1 MRRGNYNT
9 IQFRLF
15 LLFFVSMTAILLI
28 VSGLFYNR
36 SMNEFQDKI
45 SDLSKKNSS
54 QTVAL
59 FDLMLKGYDSLSK
72 SISNNFDVVR
82 LLSQKNVSPAVEFIN
97 ERSITNQI
105 GAIYYSREDL
115 MGVHVISTKGKV
127 ISYGDYGNV
136 IDPEYAESGW
146 YKRLEK
152 SQGLMVWLGVYPESI
167 IDTSQNLPVFAFGRL
182 IYDLNQYQPIGYV
195 LFEAKPQLILSSMDN
210 LKLGPH
216 SQVNIVSESGDVLAY
231 SDEARLPEDIDLE
244 KLIQQDLGLYK
255 VKNEWI
261 TTASIPS
268 AGWTIVSRTP
278 QSDLN
283 GELESMQRYL
293 IVVLI
298 ALVCLS
304 AVIAVWGSRTI
315 SSPIKRVV
323 REMKQVET
331 GNFNRVLTVKSY
343 YEIGQLADSFNKM
356 VARISELIE
365 QIKISSV
372 SEKNAELQ
380 ALQSQVNPHFLY
392 NTLDMIYWLLD
403 EKGND
408 NLAEV
413 VLALSQMFRYSSH
426 WEEEV
431 TLGAELEQIRHYLT
445 IIELRLHGRLT
456 VEINVD
462 ERWRGVRVP
471 KMTLQPIIENAV
483 KHGLEP
489 HGRDGKLSVCAA
501 REGDSLT
508 IIVADNG
515 IGMNEEE
522 LGRLRRSL
530 DESELALSRGYSRG
544 RDREETARETGGI
557 GISNLHRRLKLM
569 FGESYGLSVDSAP
582 GRGTSVRIRLWLPE
596 RSERVEHIDRR

>member
-9 IQFRLF
+9 IQSRLF

-45 SDLSKKNSS
+45 TDLSKKNSF

-82 LLSQKNVSPAVEFIN
+82 LLSQKNVTPAVEFIN
-97 ERSITNQI
+97 ERSITNLI

-115 MGVHVISTKGKV
+115 MGVHVISTTGKV
-127 ISYGDYGNV
+127 ISYGDYRNV

-146 YKRLEK
+146 YMRLEK
-152 SQGLMVWLGVYPESI
+152 SQGRMVWLGVYPQSI
-167 IDTSQNLPVFAFGRL
+167 IDTSLDQPVFAFGRL
-182 IYDLNQYQPIGYV
+182 IYDINQYQPIGYV

-210 LKLGPH
+210 LKLGPN
-216 SQVNIVSESGDVLAY
+216 SQVNIVSESGDVLAH
-231 SDEARLPEDIDLE
+231 SDGAELSVNIGME
-244 KLIQQDLGLYK
+244 KLLQQDLGLSK

-261 TTASIPS
+261 ITSSIPS

-283 GELESMQRYL
+283 GELERMQRYL

-462 ERWRGVRVP
+462 ERWRGVRIP

-489 HGRDGKLSVCAA
+489 QGRDGKLCVYTA

-515 IGMNEEE
+515 VGMTEDK
-522 LGRLRRSL
+522 LARLRQSLADSDLAISRSSSRSRDL
-530 DESELALSRGYSRG
+530 DE
-544 RDREETARETGGI
+544 TAQDSGGI

-582 GRGTSVRIRLWLPE
+582 GEGASVHIRIWLPE
-596 RSERVEHIDRR
+596 RSEPR